1 MRKEIFHLS
10 DVIDKNLQK
19 VFNIDFLFL
28 LELKMLIV
36 VGCKPLPLIA
46 LVLNQCI
53 DDLLHK
59 ILQLVNQSGTV
70 VVTHRDPAL
79 SVPIILSP
87 DSFK

>member
-1 MRKEIFHLS
+1 VRKEIFHLS

-36 VGCKPLPLIA
+36 VGCKSLPLIA

-59 ILQLVNQSGTV
+59 ILQLVNQSGAV